1 MPSNV
6 EILKR
11 KVDKDDPVYTKL
23 DNLKKMIDD

>member
-1 MPSNV
+1 MPSTV

-11 KVDKDDPVYTKL
+11 KVDAGDPVYTKL